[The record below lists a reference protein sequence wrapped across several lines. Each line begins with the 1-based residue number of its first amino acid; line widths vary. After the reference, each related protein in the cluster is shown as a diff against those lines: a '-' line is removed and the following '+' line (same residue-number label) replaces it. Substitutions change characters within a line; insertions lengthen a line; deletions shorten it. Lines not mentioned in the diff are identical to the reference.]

1 MFERFTHA
9 ARAVVAQ
16 AHEEAA
22 ALGHGRVDSE
32 HLLLAVAAAGALPAS
47 LGIDQAGLRAAVEA
61 APAGLDAQAL
71 ATIGIDMDNVRRSV
85 EQSFGPDALAARG
98 GARRKGHVSFGPGA
112 KRALEQSLREAVAL
126 RDRSI
131 GPEHILLGLT
141 SDPGGGMEHVL
152 AICGTSSAALRA
164 AVLASR
170 RAAA

>member
-32 HLLLAVAAAGALPAS
+32 HLLLAAAGALPAS
-47 LGIDQAGLRAAVEA
+47 LGIDQAGLRAAVEGA
-61 APAGLDAQAL
+61 AGLDAQAL
-71 ATIGIDMDNVRRSV
+71 ATIGIDMDKVRRSV

-141 SDPGGGMEHVL
+141 SDPGGGLEHVL